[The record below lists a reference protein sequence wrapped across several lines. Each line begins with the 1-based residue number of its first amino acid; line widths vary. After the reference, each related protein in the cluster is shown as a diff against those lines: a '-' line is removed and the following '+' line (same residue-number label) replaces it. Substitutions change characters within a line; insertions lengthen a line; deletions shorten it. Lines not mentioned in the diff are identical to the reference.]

1 MKPEVQVKP
10 EVTSIG
16 IQCDLLN
23 PMSSLP
29 LLSYIILYRSACTPI
44 KNDVAEYETD
54 TTTTE
59 EGLDD
64 TYTRRT

>member
-1 MKPEVQVKP
+1 MKPEVQAKP

-16 IQCDLLN
+16 IQCDLLT
-23 PMSSLP
+23 PMPSSPLP
-29 LLSYIILYRSACTPI
+29 STSTPI

-64 TYTRRT
+64 TYAPSEESMMS